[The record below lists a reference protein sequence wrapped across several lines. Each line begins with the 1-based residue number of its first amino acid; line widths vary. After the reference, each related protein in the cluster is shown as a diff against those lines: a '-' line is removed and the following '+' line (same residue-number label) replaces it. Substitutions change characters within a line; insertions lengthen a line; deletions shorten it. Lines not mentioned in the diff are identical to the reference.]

1 MMKIDGL
8 PRKTHDKHKRKVLST
23 KNGCHCFSLTHAH
36 RARRSRRW
44 MLTVCETA
52 FPPPFLYPKGL
63 FCQDRLGTKI
73 PEGKHSK
80 KEALFSF
87 SGNGTLDHDE
97 FRDGLKALKVRK
109 L

>member
-1 MMKIDGL
+1 MAVIVSLSHAHTQSTAFEALDVDGMRNPSFLPFLIPQRIVL
-8 PRKTHDKHKRKVLST
+8 PRQARDK
-23 KNGCHCFSLTHAH
+23 N
-36 RARRSRRW
+36 
-44 MLTVCETA
+44 
-52 FPPPFLYPKGL
+52 
-63 FCQDRLGTKI
+63 

>member
-1 MMKIDGL
+1 
-8 PRKTHDKHKRKVLST
+8 
-23 KNGCHCFSLTHAH
+23 
-36 RARRSRRW
+36 
-44 MLTVCETA
+44 MLTVCETRL
-52 FPPPFLYPKGL
+52 FPPFYTPKDCFAKTGSG
-63 FCQDRLGTKI
+63 QKSQRESTQ
-73 PEGKHSK
+73 K

>member
-1 MMKIDGL
+1 
-8 PRKTHDKHKRKVLST
+8 
-23 KNGCHCFSLTHAH
+23 
-36 RARRSRRW
+36 
-44 MLTVCETA
+44 MLTVCETSL
-52 FPPPFLYPKGL
+52 PPPFYTPKDCFAKTGSG
-63 FCQDRLGTKI
+63 QKPR
-73 PEGKHSK
+73 GKALK